1 MDNLRTAMELAPGE
15 LGDELRTIANGP
27 PGPDL
32 DALLAIWD
40 GQPLNIT
47 GTEHGRA
54 LSEFN
59 ALICGDPQVHLHI
72 CAPMRDT
79 SGHSAITE
87 AEKLFAQYEQ
97 TGRLKLL
104 ERAADVFA
112 TPLCATAQ
120 PELRSAAENGLGLTE
135 WARFER
141 FGARDDID
149 HAIELFRQ
157 ALDHAPVRHSMLPA
171 LSANLAGAL
180 LSRWRCAGEPVDLDD
195 GINAGRAALRGTP
208 ADHELRGARLNS
220 LAGALLSKAVVTG
233 DASILRESVELL
245 REALAH
251 GERHA
256 ALVPGAKSSLAD
268 ALRLQH
274 IWGDAN
280 ADVLDEATLLA
291 KQAVA
296 ELPHGLR
303 ARSHPLWARYN
314 INLALLLLQR
324 FRAGADPTDLTEAAT
339 AMRRARIAPR
349 ANAHLAERRLVHAE
363 VERARFLHRWGIP
376 DDHLELSRRTDDL
389 PRRGHREL
397 KRFKRLAERAG
408 AAAPAGHVLH
418 SRARA
423 AVAAAYS
430 LRAAL
435 TGSAADDSA
444 RRWQQIA
451 GDSTVSVPE
460 RVAAARQ
467 LTVPGATVSAA
478 TSRLVHQTFDMAVDL
493 LPQFAARTLPMT
505 DRARLLA
512 DFTGLTRDAAACALR
527 IGPPAPEHA
536 LRILE
541 HGHGIP
547 HRYSTELAK
556 REPRLA
562 QRFDELS
569 HVLNQPETAGFSAP
583 QLFIRAAPGAPTGEQ
598 RRHAAQEWHRLIAEI
613 RRVPGL
619 HSFLKPPDVS
629 ELLAAAP
636 QTGPIIVVNVS
647 GLGSDALIIEHA
659 ALRSIALPDLSET
672 ELTARTDQFRTAVTN
687 STDPRL
693 SSAEQSAAQQSITET
708 LSWLWTVLSQPILHE
723 LGLLSGPPPD
733 QQHLPHLWWIPT
745 GPLNHLPLHEAG
757 HPDAGV
763 GNRAASSYATT
774 VSELIHTPAREH
786 HLGG

>member
-1 MDNLRTAMELAPGE
+1 MDNLRTAMDLAPGE
-15 LGDELRTIANGP
+15 LGDELRIIANGP

-97 TGRLKLL
+97 TGRLRLL

-120 PELRSAAENGLGLTE
+120 PELRCAAENGLGLTE

-157 ALDHAPVRHSMLPA
+157 ALDHAPAGHSMLPA

-180 LSRWRCAGEPVDLDD
+180 LSRWRCAGAPADLDA
-195 GINAGRAALRGTP
+195 GIQASRAALRGTP
-208 ADHELRGARLNS
+208 ADHELRGARCNA
-220 LAGALLSKAVVTG
+220 LAGALLGKAFTTG
-233 DASILRESVELL
+233 DVSVLHESVELL

-251 GERHA
+251 GERNGA
-256 ALVPGAKSSLAD
+256 PVPGTSSSLAD

-274 IWGDAN
+274 IWGVADAE
-280 ADVLDEATLLA
+280 VLDEATVLA

-303 ARSHPLWARYN
+303 ARSHPLWARYH

-324 FRAGADPTDLTEAAT
+324 FRVHSDPTDLTAAAT
-339 AMRRARIAPR
+339 AVHRARTTSR
-349 ANAHLAERRLVHAE
+349 ANAHPAERRLVRAE

-376 DDHLELSRRTDDL
+376 DNQLEPYHAVDDL

-397 KRFKRLAERAG
+397 KRLKRLAEQAA
-408 AAAPAGHVLH
+408 AAAPADHVLH

-423 AVAAAYS
+423 SVAAAYS

-435 TGSAADDSA
+435 TGAAADDAA

-460 RVAAARQ
+460 RVAAARR
-467 LTVPGATVSAA
+467 LTVTGATISAA

-527 IGPPAPEHA
+527 VGPPDPKHA

-541 HGHGIP
+541 HGRGIS
-547 HRYSTELAK
+547 HQHTTELAA

-562 QRFDELS
+562 QRLDELS
-569 HVLNQPETAGFSAP
+569 TVLNQPRTVGFSAP

-598 RRHAAQEWHRLIAEI
+598 RRHAAQEWHRLVAEI
-613 RRVPGL
+613 RRAPGFEA
-619 HSFLKPPDVS
+619 FLKPPDVS
-629 ELLAAAP
+629 ELLSAAP
-636 QTGPIIVVNVS
+636 QTGPIVVVNIS
-647 GLGSDALIIEHA
+647 GVGSDALIIEHA
-659 ALRSIALPDLSET
+659 DLRAIALPDLSEAD
-672 ELTARTDQFRTAVTN
+672 LTARTDQFRTAVTN

-693 SSAEQSAAQQSITET
+693 SPAEQAAAQQSITEI
-708 LSWLWTVLSQPILHE
+708 LSWLWTVLSQPILYE
-723 LGLLSGPPPD
+723 LGLLSAPPPD
-733 QQHLPHLWWIPT
+733 PQHRPQLWWIPT
-745 GPLNHLPLHEAG
+745 GPLTHLPLHKAG
-757 HPDAGV
+757 HPTTPGADV
-763 GNRAASSYATT
+763 RSRAVCSYATT
-774 VSELIHTPAREH
+774 VSELIHAH
-786 HLGG
+786 N

>member
-1 MDNLRTAMELAPGE
+1 MDNLRTAMELAPGQ

-47 GTEHGRA
+47 GTEHSRA

-157 ALDHAPVRHSMLPA
+157 ALDHAPAGHSMLPA

-180 LSRWRCAGEPVDLDD
+180 LSRWRCVGKPVDLDD
-195 GINAGRAALRGTP
+195 GIHAGRAALRGTP
-208 ADHELRGARLNS
+208 ADHELRGSRLNS
-220 LAGALLSKAVVTG
+220 LAGALLGKAVATG
-233 DASILRESVELL
+233 DSSILRESVELL

-251 GERHA
+251 GEGSGA
-256 ALVPGAKSSLAD
+256 PVPGAASSLAD

-274 IWGDAN
+274 IWGDAD
-280 ADVLDEATLLA
+280 ADVLDAATLLA

-296 ELPHGLR
+296 ELPHGVR
-303 ARSHPLWARYN
+303 ARSHPLWARYH

-324 FRAGADPTDLTEAAT
+324 FRECSGPIDLAEAAT
-339 AMRRARIAPR
+339 AMRRARITSR
-349 ANAHLAERRLVHAE
+349 ANAHQAERRLVHAE

-376 DDHLELSRRTDDL
+376 DNQLEQHRPADDL
-389 PRRGHREL
+389 PRRAHREL
-397 KRFKRLAERAG
+397 KRLRRFAERAA

-423 AVAAAYS
+423 AVAMAFS
-430 LRAAL
+430 LRTTL
-435 TGSAADDSA
+435 TGSAADDA
-444 RRWQQIA
+444 TRRWQQIA

-460 RVAAARQ
+460 RVGAARQ

-493 LPQFAARTLPMT
+493 LPQFASRTLPMT

-527 IGPPAPEHA
+527 VGPPDPERA

-541 HGHGIP
+541 HGRGIL
-547 HRYSTELAK
+547 HRHSTELAK

-583 QLFIRAAPGAPTGEQ
+583 QLFIRASPGAPTGEQ

-619 HSFLKPPDVS
+619 HTFLEPPDVS
-629 ELLAAAP
+629 ELLSAAP
-636 QTGPIIVVNVS
+636 QTGSIIVVNVS
-647 GLGSDALIIEHA
+647 GLGSDAMIIEHA
-659 ALRSIALPDLSET
+659 ALCTIALPDLSET
-672 ELTARTDQFRTAVTN
+672 ELTARTAQFRTAITN
-687 STDPRL
+687 SADPRL
-693 SSAEQSAAQQSITET
+693 PTAEQSAAQQSITET
-708 LSWLWTVLSQPILHE
+708 LSWLWTVLSEPILHE
-723 LGLLSGPPPD
+723 LGLLSAPPPD
-733 QQHLPHLWWIPT
+733 PQHLPHLWWIPT
-745 GPLNHLPLHEAG
+745 GPLTHLPLDAAG
-757 HPDAGV
+757 HPGANV
-763 GNRAASSYATT
+763 RSRATSSYATT
-774 VSELIHTPAREH
+774 VSELIHPTGETRSV
-786 HLGG
+786 